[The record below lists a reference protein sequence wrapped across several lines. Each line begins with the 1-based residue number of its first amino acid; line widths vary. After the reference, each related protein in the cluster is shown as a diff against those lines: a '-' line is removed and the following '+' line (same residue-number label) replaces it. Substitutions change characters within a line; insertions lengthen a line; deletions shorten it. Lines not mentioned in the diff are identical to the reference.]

1 MAYRGESMSIEAMKL
16 ALDALEFDSLY
27 GTGKQEAITSLRQAI
42 AETEKQEP
50 VGWIDSKGNMICTK
64 INESCKPLYTT
75 PQQRTWVGLTDEEI
89 DEALKSCNTTDTYKY
104 FRAIEAKL
112 KEKNNDVF

>member
-1 MAYRGESMSIEAMKL
+1 MNKEA
-16 ALDALEFDSLY
+16 
-27 GTGKQEAITSLRQAI
+27 
-42 AETEKQEP
+42 EKQEP
-50 VGWIDSKGNMICTK
+50 VAWGNKKGEFRIHK
-64 INESCKPLYTT
+64 EANEDFKSTAIPFYIH

-112 KEKNNDVF
+112 KEKNHA